1 MHTHTHRHT
10 YIYSLTHIHTHTHM
24 HTCYIKKEFMQSTF
38 INNSPTFTYSVW
50 SLHVPVVSLHPTH
63 QLYDLDREVAIE
75 ALDILDEA
83 CEGATFLKAL
93 VLLQPQLLH
102 LGEKG
107 AALLT
112 RFFSVR
118 RGFTLM
124 SRLGYLEAMLEKWD
138 KVGVASGSMGGFCI
152 MVILQLSKHI
162 GTERYSDN

>member
-1 MHTHTHRHT
+1 M
-10 YIYSLTHIHTHTHM
+10 
-24 HTCYIKKEFMQSTF
+24 
-38 INNSPTFTYSVW
+38 
-50 SLHVPVVSLHPTH
+50 
-63 QLYDLDREVAIE
+63 AIE

-83 CEGATFLKAL
+83 CEGDNFLKAL

-138 KVGVASGSMGGFCI
+138 KVGVARVDGWVLYYGNTS
-152 MVILQLSKHI
+152 VIRTHW
-162 GTERYSDN
+162 D